1 MPAPSPPP
9 DDNDRAFSPAELA
22 VARRAYARQMT
33 ASLGVDNPAIEAA
46 YAAAP
51 LEAFLGPPPWTASS
65 PFTGYRP
72 LSGSDPVGLYQDHS
86 HRPRPG
92 ARGQQPAR
100 RCAPSSSRPSAR
112 SPASASMSAPAR
124 AIIARSGRAGRPGR
138 PSHHGGRVR
147 RRAGR
152 AGWRSFFSGRTNVR
166 VVSAT
171 TALTGPKPRPDGVY
185 VNFAVSS
192 GRRIAGSRT
201 SHPRRPA
208 DVPARRP
215 GTRSGRIPAAGTA
228 TAARR
233 WQWARRRLSGER
245 AVSTAYVEDSGGLIP
260 TIWRGCAPHSR
271 PAASTQSAA

>member
-112 SPASASMSAPAR
+112 SPASASSMSAPAR
-124 AIIARSGRAGRPGR
+124 AIIARSRPSWSTPPARSRPSSSTRRWPSGPRPFPAVRTFGLSVTTAPVAGNPGRPGSR
-138 PSHHGGRVR
+138 QFCRGA
-147 RRAGR
+147 AGR
-152 AGWRSFFSGRTNVR
+152 LLDRRPVSGRPAR
-166 VVSAT
+166 LPARC
-171 TALTGPKPRPDGVY
+171 AWPPAAEL
-185 VNFAVSS
+185 
-192 GRRIAGSRT
+192 
-201 SHPRRPA
+201 RRPA
-208 DVPARRP
+208 QRPRRGALDLTAQRRLRGARYQR
-215 GTRSGRIPAAGTA
+215 GLFCLRRGRI
-228 TAARR
+228 
-233 WQWARRRLSGER
+233 
-245 AVSTAYVEDSGGLIP
+245 
-260 TIWRGCAPHSR
+260 RG
-271 PAASTQSAA
+271 